1 MLIPESTRMTRV
13 PCMELLPLPIQNR
26 GVEVRVLCISNLPRG
41 QTRGLEQSR
50 TKKESRLS
58 GWDDPTARDRND
70 PDILQYNKPKGLD
83 KEKIKAENRNSQAGD
98 SMAPTPLV
106 NHQESNDG
114 DMMDVNM
121 ADLGNED
128 DVTPIDVD
136 NIGENGE
143 LVDDQTPGTIQN

>member
-1 MLIPESTRMTRV
+1 
-13 PCMELLPLPIQNR
+13 
-26 GVEVRVLCISNLPRG
+26 
-41 QTRGLEQSR
+41 
-50 TKKESRLS
+50 
-58 GWDDPTARDRND
+58 
-70 PDILQYNKPKGLD
+70 
-83 KEKIKAENRNSQAGD
+83 
-98 SMAPTPLV
+98 MAPTPLV